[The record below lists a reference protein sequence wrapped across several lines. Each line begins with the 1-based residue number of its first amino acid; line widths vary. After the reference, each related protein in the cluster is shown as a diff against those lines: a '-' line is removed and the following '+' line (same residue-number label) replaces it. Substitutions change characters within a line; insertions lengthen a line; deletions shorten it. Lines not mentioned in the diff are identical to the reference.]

1 MLLRIFR
8 FYYKFK
14 HTIMTSTKIII
25 NNALLIFAGIVVFF
39 FLMKI
44 LGLENVSELRFLNFA
59 FVLWGINR
67 AIKTN
72 IHKNQESLYFNN
84 FSIGIATSVVAVGL
98 TILGLII
105 YVDFISPS
113 LMIILEDS
121 SFWGQ
126 NLTLGL
132 VVFALAIEGIAS
144 SVICSFILMQYYK
157 NYKVNVTIA

>member
-1 MLLRIFR
+1 MS
-8 FYYKFK
+8 
-14 HTIMTSTKIII
+14 STKIIMS
-25 NNALLIFAGIVVFF
+25 NALLIFGGIVAFF

-72 IHKNQESLYFNN
+72 MDRNHESQYFTN
-84 FSIGIATSVVAVGL
+84 FSIGAATSIVAVAL
-98 TILGLII
+98 TIIGLII
-105 YVDFISPS
+105 YVDFINPGF
-113 LMIILEDS
+113 MTTLEDS

-126 NLTLGL
+126 NLSLGL
-132 VVFALAIEGIAS
+132 VIFAFAIEGIAS

-157 NYKVNVTIA
+157 NYKPAVTIA